1 MWLTSIA
8 IRRPV
13 FILMVFSALA
23 VLGWT
28 AASKMR
34 VELSPSVDFPYVI
47 VTTVYPGAGPRE
59 VETLISK
66 RIEDAVN
73 GINGVKNVTSVSQ
86 EGISLVAI
94 EFNLGIDSSQAAAD
108 VREKVDAIRASL
120 PREALSPSI
129 SKIDINAFPVLY
141 YGMSSERPSKQLRYI
156 AEEIVS
162 NRLARVQG
170 VASVSIVGGD
180 VREIRVEVD
189 RARLDAYGLNIMQ
202 VVQALQAAN
211 LNVPGGRI
219 EEERHEYAVRVV
231 GEFQNLDQI
240 RSVRIPVTNRMNP
253 MGAPNVIRLADVA
266 TIRDD
271 VAERTEGARVNTRN
285 TVAIIITKAAD
296 ANTVEVC
303 EGVKREIERLK
314 RELPRDIEFVLTQD
328 QSKFVLE
335 SLTDLRVA
343 LFLAVFLAV
352 TIVYLFLHNIRG
364 TFIVSLAI
372 PTSIIS
378 TFLVM
383 YGFGFTL
390 NTMTMLALS
399 LAVGILV
406 DDSIVVLEN
415 IFRHL
420 TNGEE
425 PAEAALNGRSEIGL
439 AAITITL
446 VDVVVFVP
454 IAFMGGIVGQFF
466 RAFGI
471 TVATATLFSLF
482 VSFTLTPML
491 ASRWFRMGEE
501 VEAKRGVFA
510 AFDRFYHALDRIYR
524 RILEK
529 ALRRRWVVISIGNG
543 LLLSILLI
551 IVASLVGKRFLV
563 PAAFVA
569 GFTALFGF
577 LFWLLALIWRSNRR
591 PLFVAGWGT
600 FIMAGAFFLS
610 GLLGSFWG
618 RPLLPFRFAPDQ
630 DQGLIQVTVEM
641 PAGTSLAATDRVL
654 SRIEEV
660 IYNTPSIRRDV
671 QNLFTSIGNTTSG
684 VLGTGGRGAQ
694 YGEVQITCAEKQ
706 SLGDRLTGWIPWV
719 KHPYLRTRP
728 SSEIAEEIRQKI
740 GTIPGAKIKINA
752 VSGFRGGAGA
762 PIQIEL
768 TGQDTELLVRTAERV
783 MAVVSPI
790 EGIVEPDIS
799 WKLGKPELQVRVDPD
814 KAASVG
820 MTVAQVAS
828 ALRTYIEGN
837 TDTKFREGGKEY
849 DIRVQLTKAQREDV
863 NTVSDLV
870 IGYFSGRPVRLSDV
884 ASVEMT
890 SGPTKIDRKNRQRL
904 VTFTAFLKPGYAPG
918 NMQLVIDEAL
928 AKANLPPPG
937 VQLRWAGEIQF
948 QQEEGAYLGQ
958 ALLLAI
964 VLVYMLMAALFE
976 SLLMP
981 LTIMLSLPQAMIGA
995 LLGLIITGNSLNI
1008 VSMIGIIMLMGL
1020 VTKNAI
1026 LLVDYTNTLRSRG
1039 LPRLQAL
1046 LEAGPTRLRPIL
1058 MTTFAMVF
1066 GMLPAALAIGR
1077 GSEFRAPLGIAVI
1090 GGLLLSTLLTLVV
1103 IPCVYTV
1110 FDDMGNWIARTI
1122 FRRGVY
1128 PKEQAPVREPEVVD

>member
-1 MWLTSIA
+1 MWLTSVA

-28 AASKMR
+28 AASRMR
-34 VELSPSVDFPYVI
+34 VELNPNVDFPFVI

-66 RIEDAVN
+66 PIEDAVN

-86 EGISLVAI
+86 EGISVVSI
-94 EFNLGIDSSQAAAD
+94 EFNLGVDSNVAASD
-108 VREKVDAIRASL
+108 VREKVDALRATL
-120 PREALSPSI
+120 PRDALSPSI
-129 SKIDINAFPVLY
+129 SKFDINAFPVLY
-141 YGMSSERPSKQLRYI
+141 YGMSSDRPSKQLRYI

-162 NRLARVQG
+162 NRLARVPG
-170 VASVSIVGGD
+170 VASVAVVGGD

-189 RARLDAYGLNIMQ
+189 KARLDAYGLNIMQ
-202 VVQALQAAN
+202 IVQALQMAN
-211 LNVPGGRI
+211 LNVPSGRV

-231 GEFQNLDQI
+231 GEFANLDQI
-240 RSVRIPVTNRMNP
+240 RNVRIPVTNRMNP

-266 TIRDD
+266 TVRDD
-271 VAERTEGARVNTRN
+271 VAERTEGARVNTKS
-285 TVAIIITKAAD
+285 TVGIIVTKATD
-296 ANTVEVC
+296 ANTVDVC
-303 EGVKREIERLK
+303 DGVKREIEQLK
-314 RELPRDIEFVLTQD
+314 KELPRDIEFVLTQD
-328 QSKFVLE
+328 QSKFVIE

-343 LFLAVFLAV
+343 LFLAIFLAV
-352 TIVYLFLHNIRG
+352 SVVYLFLHNLRG

-372 PTSIIS
+372 PTSIVS

-383 YGFGFTL
+383 NGLGFTL

-420 TNGEE
+420 TGGEE

-471 TVATATLFSLF
+471 TVATATLFSLL

-491 ASRWFRMGEE
+491 ASRWFRAGEQ
-501 VEAKRGVFA
+501 VEAKRGLFA

-524 RILEK
+524 GILER
-529 ALRRRWVVISIGNG
+529 ALRRRWLVIGIGNG
-543 LLLSILLI
+543 LLLGILLVI
-551 IVASLVGKRFLV
+551 AGSLVGKKFILPSV
-563 PAAFVA
+563 FVA
-569 GFTALFGF
+569 GFTAVFGF
-577 LFWLLALIWRSNRR
+577 LFWLLALIWRSNRQ

-610 GLLGSFWG
+610 GLMGSVIG

-630 DQGLIQVTVEM
+630 DQGLIQITVEM

-654 SRIEEV
+654 TRIEEA
-660 IYNTPSIRRDV
+660 IYNTPSIRKDV
-671 QNLFTSIGNTTSG
+671 GSMFTTLGNTTAG
-684 VLGTGGRGAQ
+684 IFGTAGRGAQ
-694 YGEVQITCAEKQ
+694 YGEVQITCVEKQ
-706 SLGDRLTGWIPWV
+706 SLGDKLVGWVPWG
-719 KHPYLRTRP
+719 KRHYLRTRP
-728 SSEIAEEIRQKI
+728 STEIAEEIRQKI
-740 GTIPGAKIKINA
+740 GTIPGAKIKVNA
-752 VSGFRGGAGA
+752 VTGFRGGGGA

-790 EGIVEPDIS
+790 EGIVDPDIS
-799 WKLGKPELQVRVDPD
+799 WKLGKPELQVRVDYD
-814 KAASVG
+814 KAASVN

-837 TDTKFREGGKEY
+837 TDTKYRDGGKEY
-849 DIRVQLTKAQREDV
+849 NIRVQLTKAQRDDI
-863 NTVSDLV
+863 NTVSNLV
-870 IGYFSGRPVRLSDV
+870 IGYFNGHPVRLGDV
-884 ASVEMT
+884 ATVEMT
-890 SGPTKIDRKNRQRL
+890 TGPTKIDRKNRQRL

-937 VQLRWAGEIQF
+937 VQMKWAGEIQF
-948 QQEEGAYLGQ
+948 QREEGSYLGQ

-1008 VSMIGIIMLMGL
+1008 VSMIGVIMLMGL

-1026 LLVDYTNTLRSRG
+1026 LLVDYTNTLRGRG

-1066 GMLPAALAIGR
+1066 GMLPVALAIGR

-1110 FDDMGNWIARTI
+1110 FDDMGNWIARTV

-1128 PKEQAPVREPEVVD
+1128 PKERVPIREPEVVD

>member
-1 MWLTSIA
+1 MWLTSVA

-34 VELSPSVDFPYVI
+34 VELNPNVDFPYVI

-66 RIEDAVN
+66 PIEDVVN

-86 EGISLVAI
+86 EGISVVAI
-94 EFNLGIDSSQAAAD
+94 EFNLGIDSGVAAAD
-108 VREKVDAIRASL
+108 VREKVDAIRATL
-120 PREALSPSI
+120 PRDALSPSI
-129 SKIDINAFPVLY
+129 SKFDINAFPVLY
-141 YGMSSERPSKQLRYI
+141 YGMSSDRPSKQLRYI

-162 NRLARVQG
+162 NRLARVPG
-170 VASVSIVGGD
+170 VASVAVLGGD

-189 RARLDAYGLNIMQ
+189 KARLDAYGLNIMQ
-202 VVQALQAAN
+202 VVQALQTAN
-211 LNVPGGRI
+211 LNVPSGRV
-219 EEERHEYAVRVV
+219 EEKRHEYAVRVV
-231 GEFQNLDQI
+231 GEFQNLDEI
-240 RSVRIPVTNRMNP
+240 RNVRIPTTNRMNP
-253 MGAPNVIRLADVA
+253 IGVPNVIRLADVA
-266 TIRDD
+266 TVKDD
-271 VAERTEGARVNTRN
+271 IAERTEGARVNTKN
-285 TVAIIITKAAD
+285 TVAIIVTKATD
-296 ANTVEVC
+296 ANTVDVC
-303 EGVKREIERLK
+303 NGVKREIAQIK
-314 RELPRDIEFVLTQD
+314 KELPKDIEFVLTQD
-328 QSKFVLE
+328 QSRFVLE

-343 LFLAVFLAV
+343 LFLAIFLAV
-352 TIVYLFLHNIRG
+352 AVVYVFLHNLRG

-420 TNGEE
+420 TGGEE
-425 PAEAALNGRSEIGL
+425 PAEAAFNGRSEIGL

-466 RAFGI
+466 RSFGI
-471 TVATATLFSLF
+471 TVATATLFSLL

-491 ASRWFRMGEE
+491 ASRWFRAGEQ
-501 VEAKRGVFA
+501 VEAKRGLFA
-510 AFDRFYHALDRIYR
+510 AFDRFYHALDRLYR
-524 RILEK
+524 GILER
-529 ALRRRWVVISIGNG
+529 ALRRRWLVIGIGNA

-551 IVASLVGKRFLV
+551 IAGSLVGRKFI
-563 PAAFVA
+563 PAAGFVA
-569 GFTALFGF
+569 GFTAAFGL
-577 LFWLLALIWRSNRR
+577 LFWLMALMWRSNRK

-610 GLLGSFWG
+610 GLLGSAVG

-630 DQGLIQVTVEM
+630 DQGLIQISVEM
-641 PAGTSLAATDRVL
+641 PAGTSLSATDRVL
-654 SRIEEV
+654 QRIEEA

-671 QNLFTSIGNTTSG
+671 ESIFTTLGNTSAG
-684 VLGTGGRGAQ
+684 ILGTGGRGAQ
-694 YGEVQITCAEKQ
+694 YGEIQVTCVDKQ

-719 KHPYLRTRP
+719 KHPYLRTR
-728 SSEIAEEIRQKI
+728 SSTDIAEEIRRAV
-740 GTIPGAKIKINA
+740 GSIPGAKIKVNA
-752 VSGFRGGAGA
+752 LTGFRGGGGA

-768 TGQDTELLVRTAERV
+768 TGQDTDLLVRTAERV
-783 MAVVSPI
+783 MAVVSSL
-790 EGIVEPDIS
+790 EGIVDPDIS
-799 WKLGKPELQVRVDPD
+799 WKLGKPELQVRIDPD
-814 KAASVG
+814 KAASVN

-849 DIRVQLTKAQREDV
+849 NIRVQLTKAQRDDI
-863 NTVSDLV
+863 NTVQDLV
-870 IGYFSGRPVRLSDV
+870 IGYFNGRPVRLNDV
-884 ASVEMT
+884 ATVEMT
-890 SGPTKIDRKNRQRL
+890 TGPTKIDRKNRQRL

-918 NMQLVIDEAL
+918 NMQLVIDDAL
-928 AKANLPPPG
+928 ARANLPPAG
-937 VQLRWAGEIQF
+937 VRLQWAGELQR
-948 QQEEGAYLGQ
+948 QAEEGAYLGQ

-995 LLGLIITGNSLNI
+995 LLGLILTGNSLNI
-1008 VSMIGIIMLMGL
+1008 VSMIGVIMLMGL

-1026 LLVDYTNTLRSRG
+1026 LLVDYTNTLRGRG

-1066 GMLPAALAIGR
+1066 GMLPTALAIGR

-1090 GGLLLSTLLTLVV
+1090 GGLILSTLLTLVV

-1110 FDDMGNWIARTI
+1110 FDDLGNWIARTI

-1128 PKEQAPVREPEVVD
+1128 PKEQVPLRQPEVVD

>member
-1 MWLTSIA
+1 MWLTSVA
-8 IRRPV
+8 IRRPI

-28 AASKMR
+28 AASRMR
-34 VELSPSVDFPYVI
+34 VELNPSVDFPYVI

-59 VETLISK
+59 VETLITK
-66 RIEDAVN
+66 PIEDAVN

-86 EGISLVAI
+86 EGLALVAI
-94 EFNLGIDSSQAAAD
+94 EFNLGVDSSQAAAD

-141 YGMSSERPSKQLRYI
+141 YGMSSERPSKQLRFI
-156 AEEIVS
+156 AEEVVS
-162 NRLARVQG
+162 NRLARVPG
-170 VASVSIVGGD
+170 VASVSVVGGD

-189 RARLDAYGLNIMQ
+189 QARLDAYGLNILQ

-211 LNVPGGRI
+211 LNVPSGRV
-219 EEERHEYAVRVV
+219 EEERREYAIRVV
-231 GEFQNLDQI
+231 GEFQNMDEI
-240 RSVRIPVTNRMNP
+240 RNVRIPVTNRMNP
-253 MGAPNVIRLADVA
+253 MGAPNVLRLSDVA
-266 TIRDD
+266 TVKDD
-271 VAERTEGARVNTRN
+271 IAERTEAARINTKN
-285 TVAIIITKAAD
+285 TVAIIVTKAAD

-303 EGVKREIERLK
+303 EGVKREIDQLK

-343 LFLAVFLAV
+343 LFLAIFLAV
-352 TIVYLFLHNIRG
+352 SVVYLFLHNLRG

-383 YGFGFTL
+383 NGFGFTL

-425 PAEAALNGRSEIGL
+425 PEEAAFNGRSEIGL

-454 IAFMGGIVGQFF
+454 VAFMGGIVGQFF

-471 TVATATLFSLF
+471 TVATATLFSLL

-491 ASRWFRMGEE
+491 ASRWFRAGEQ
-501 VEAKRGVFA
+501 VEATRGVFG
-510 AFDRFYHALDRIYR
+510 AFDRFYHALDRLYR
-524 RILEK
+524 AILER
-529 ALRRRWVVISIGNG
+529 ALRRRWLVVGIGNA
-543 LLLSILLI
+543 LLLGILLVI
-551 IVASLVGKRFLV
+551 AGSLVGRAFV
-563 PAAFVA
+563 IPAAFVA
-569 GFTALFGF
+569 ILTAAFGF
-577 LFWLLALIWRSNRR
+577 LFWLLALIWRSNRK
-591 PLFVAGWGT
+591 PLFTAGWGT
-600 FIMAGAFFLS
+600 FLMALAFFLS
-610 GLLGSFWG
+610 GLLGSSLA

-630 DQGLIQVTVEM
+630 DQGLIQITVEM
-641 PAGTSLAATDRVL
+641 PAGTSLAATDRVV

-660 IYNTPSIRRDV
+660 IWNTPSIRRDV
-671 QNLFTSIGNTTSG
+671 DSVFASVGNVASG
-684 VLGTGGRGAQ
+684 AFSFGGRGAQ
-694 YGEVQITCAEKQ
+694 YGEIQVTCKEKQ
-706 SLGDRLTGWIPWV
+706 ALGDRLVSWIPWM
-719 KHPYLRTRP
+719 KPHDLRVRP
-728 SSEIAEEIRQKI
+728 STEIADEIRQKV
-740 GTIPGAKIKINA
+740 GTIPGAKVKINA
-752 VSGFRGGAGA
+752 VSGFRGGGGA
-762 PIQIEL
+762 PIEIEL
-768 TGQDTELLVRTAERV
+768 TGQDTELLVRSAERV
-783 MAVVSPI
+783 MAVVAPI
-790 EGIVEPDIS
+790 EGIVDPDIS

-820 MTVAQVAS
+820 MTVAQVAA

-837 TDTKFREGGKEY
+837 TDTKYREAGKEY
-849 DIRVQLTKAQREDV
+849 DIRVQLTKAQRDDV
-863 NTVSDLV
+863 NTISDYV
-870 IGYFSGRPVRLSDV
+870 IGYFNGRPVRLADV
-884 ASVEMT
+884 GTVAMST
-890 SGPTKIDRKNRQRL
+890 GPTKIDRKNRQRL

-918 NMQLVIDEAL
+918 NMQLVINEAL

-937 VQLRWAGEIQF
+937 VQLNWAGELQF
-948 QQEEGAYLGQ
+948 QREEGGYMFQ

-1008 VSMIGIIMLMGL
+1008 VSMIGVIMLMGL

-1058 MTTFAMVF
+1058 MTTLAMVF
-1066 GMLPAALAIGR
+1066 GMLPVALAIGR

-1090 GGLLLSTLLTLVV
+1090 GGLLLSTILTLVV

-1110 FDDMGNWIARTI
+1110 FDDMGNWFARTV

-1128 PKEQAPVREPEVVD
+1128 RKEEAPVREPEVVD

>member
-34 VELSPSVDFPYVI
+34 VELNPNVNFPFVTI
-47 VTTVYPGAGPRE
+47 VTIYPGAGPRE

-66 RIEDAVN
+66 PIEDAVN

-86 EGISLVAI
+86 EGISVVSI
-94 EFNLGIDSSQAAAD
+94 EFNLGVNSSEAAAD

-120 PREALSPSI
+120 PRDALSPTI
-129 SKIDINAFPVLY
+129 SKLDINAVPVLY

-156 AEEIVS
+156 AEEIVT
-162 NRLARVQG
+162 NRLARVPG
-170 VASVSIVGGD
+170 VASVTVLGGD
-180 VREIRVEVD
+180 KREIRVEVD
-189 RARLDAYGLNIMQ
+189 QGRLDAYGLNIMQ

-219 EEERHEYAVRVV
+219 EEQRREYAIRVV
-231 GEFQNLDQI
+231 GEFENLDQI
-240 RSVRIPVTNRMNP
+240 RNVRIPVTNRMNP
-253 MGAPNVIRLADVA
+253 MAAPNVIHLSDVA
-266 TIRDD
+266 QVKDG
-271 VAERTEGARVNTRN
+271 VAERTEGARVNQRN
-285 TVAIIITKAAD
+285 TVGIIITKAAD

-303 EGVKREIERLK
+303 EGVKKEIDRLK
-314 RELPRDIEFVLTQD
+314 QELPRDIEFALTQD
-328 QSKFVLE
+328 ESKFVLE

-343 LFLAVFLAV
+343 LFLAIFLAV
-352 TIVYLFLHNIRG
+352 LVVYLFLHNLRG

-372 PTSIIS
+372 PTSIVS

-420 TNGEE
+420 TRGEE

-454 IAFMGGIVGQFF
+454 IAFMGGITGQFF
-466 RAFGI
+466 RSFGI
-471 TVATATLFSLF
+471 TVASATLFSLL

-491 ASRWFRMGEE
+491 ASRWFRAGEQ
-501 VEAKRGVFA
+501 VEAKRGLFA
-510 AFDRFYHALDRIYR
+510 AFDRFYHALDQVYR
-524 RILEK
+524 QVLER
-529 ALRRRWVVISIGNG
+529 ALRRRWLVIGFGNA
-543 LLLSILLI
+543 LLISILLVI
-551 IVASLVGKRFLV
+551 AGSLVGREFIV
-563 PAAFVA
+563 PSAFFA
-569 GFTALFGF
+569 GFTAMFGF
-577 LFWLLALIWRSNRR
+577 LMWFLALLWRSNRK

-600 FIMAGAFFLS
+600 FIIASAFFLS
-610 GLLGSFWG
+610 GLAGSKMP

-630 DQGLIQVTVEM
+630 DQGVIQITVEM
-641 PAGTSLAATDRVL
+641 PAGTSLEETDRVL
-654 SRIEEV
+654 RRIEEA
-660 IYNTPSIRRDV
+660 IYSTPSIRKDV
-671 QNLFTSIGNTTSG
+671 QSVFTSLGSTTAG
-684 VLGTGGRGAQ
+684 FIGTGERGAQ
-694 YGEVQITCAEKQ
+694 FGELQVTCMEKQ
-706 SLGDRLTGWIPWV
+706 SLGDRLIGWLPFV
-719 KHPYLRTRP
+719 KQPYLRTRP
-728 SSEIAEEIRQKI
+728 STEIADEIRQQI
-740 GTIPGAKIKINA
+740 GTIPGAKVKVNA
-752 VSGFRGGAGA
+752 LSGFRGGVGA

-768 TGQDTELLVRTAERV
+768 TGQDTELLVRTAEQV
-783 MAVVSPI
+783 MAVVAPI
-790 EGIVEPDIS
+790 EGVVDPDIS
-799 WKLGKPELQVRVDPD
+799 WQIGKPELQVRIDSEKV
-814 KAASVG
+814 AAVNMS
-820 MTVAQVAS
+820 VAQVAS
-828 ALRTYIEGN
+828 VLRTYIEGN
-837 TDTKFREGGKEY
+837 TDTKFREAGKEY
-849 DIRVQLTKAQREDV
+849 DIRVQLLKEQRQNID
-863 NTVSDLV
+863 TISTLV
-870 IGYFSGRPVRLSDV
+870 IGYFNGRPVRLSDV
-884 ASVEMT
+884 ATVEMAA
-890 SGPTKIDRKNRQRL
+890 GPTKIDRKNRQRL
-904 VTFTAFLKPGYAPG
+904 VTFTAYLQPGYSPG

-928 AKANLPPPG
+928 AKANVPPPG
-937 VQLRWAGEIQF
+937 VQMKWAGEIQI

-964 VLVYMLMAALFE
+964 VLVYMLLAALFE

-981 LTIMLSLPQAMIGA
+981 LTIMLSLPQAMIGG
-995 LLGLIITGNSLNI
+995 LLALIITGNSLNI
-1008 VSMIGIIMLMGL
+1008 VSMIGFIMLVGL

-1058 MTTFAMVF
+1058 MTAFSLIF
-1066 GMLPAALAIGR
+1066 GLLPVALAIGR

-1128 PKEQAPVREPEVVD
+1128 RKEELPAREPEVVD

>member
-1 MWLTSIA
+1 MWLTSVA

-13 FILMVFSALA
+13 FILMVFCALA

-28 AASKMR
+28 AASRMR
-34 VELSPSVDFPYVI
+34 VELNPSVDFPFVI

-59 VETLISK
+59 VETLITK
-66 RIEDAVN
+66 PIEDATN
-73 GINGVKNVTSVSQ
+73 GINGVKEVTSVSQ
-86 EGISLVAI
+86 EGLSLVAI
-94 EFNLGIDSSQAAAD
+94 QFNLGVDPSQAAAE
-108 VREKVDAIRASL
+108 VREKVDAVRIAL
-120 PREALSPSI
+120 PREALAPSI
-129 SKIDINAFPVLY
+129 SKVDINAFPVLY
-141 YGMSSERPSKQLRYI
+141 YGMSSDRPSKQLRYI

-162 NRLARVQG
+162 NRLARVSG
-170 VASVSIVGGD
+170 VAQVSVVGGD

-202 VVQALQAAN
+202 VVQALQTAN
-211 LNVPGGRI
+211 LNVPSGRI
-219 EEERHEYAVRVV
+219 EEARHEYAVRVV
-231 GEFQNLDQI
+231 GEFQNLSQI
-240 RSVRIPVTNRMNP
+240 RDVRIPITNRMNP
-253 MGAPNVIRLADVA
+253 MGAPNVVRLSDIA
-266 TIRDD
+266 TVTDGI
-271 VAERTEGARVNTRN
+271 AERTEDARVNLKN
-285 TVAIIITKAAD
+285 TVAIIVTKAAD

-303 EGVKREIERLK
+303 EGVKREIELLK

-343 LFLAVFLAV
+343 LFLAIFLAV
-352 TIVYLFLHNIRG
+352 SVVYVFLHNLRG

-372 PTSIIS
+372 PTSIVS

-383 YGFGFTL
+383 NAFDFTL

-454 IAFMGGIVGQFF
+454 VAFMGGIVGQFF
-466 RAFGI
+466 RSFGI
-471 TVATATLFSLF
+471 TVATATLFSLL

-491 ASRWFRMGEE
+491 ASRWFRTGEQ
-501 VEAKRGVFA
+501 VEAKRGVFG
-510 AFDRFYHALDRIYR
+510 AFDRFYHALDRLYR
-524 RILEK
+524 AILER
-529 ALRRRWVVISIGNG
+529 ALRRRWLVIGVGNG
-543 LLLSILLI
+543 LLLGILLVI
-551 IVASLVGKRFLV
+551 AGSLVGKAFIM
-563 PAAFVA
+563 PAAFVG
-569 GFTALFGF
+569 GFTAVFGF
-577 LFWLLALIWRSNRR
+577 LFWLLALIWRSNRK

-600 FIMAGAFFLS
+600 FIMAFAFFLS
-610 GLLGSFWG
+610 GLLGSSLG

-630 DQGLIQVTVEM
+630 DQGIIQISVEM
-641 PAGTSLAATDRVL
+641 PAGTSLEATDRVL

-660 IYNTPSIRRDV
+660 IYNTPSIRRDIDSM
-671 QNLFTSIGNTTSG
+671 FTNIGNTSAG
-684 VLGTGGRGAQ
+684 FLGTGGRGAQ

-706 SLGDRLTGWIPWV
+706 SLGDRLTGWLPWV
-719 KHPYLRTRP
+719 EHPYLRTRP
-728 SSEIAEEIRQKI
+728 SSEIAEEIRQAI
-740 GTIPGAKIKINA
+740 GTIPGARIKVNA
-752 VSGFRGGAGA
+752 VSGFRGGGGA
-762 PIQIEL
+762 PIEIEL
-768 TGQDTELLVRTAERV
+768 TGQDTGLLVRTAERV
-783 MAVVSPI
+783 MATVAPI
-790 EGIVEPDIS
+790 EGIVDPDIS
-799 WKLGKPELQVRVDPD
+799 WKMGKPELQVQVDPQ
-814 KAASVG
+814 KVASVG

-828 ALRTYIEGN
+828 VLRTYIEGN
-837 TDTKFREGGKEY
+837 TDTKFREAGKEY
-849 DIRVQLTKAQREDV
+849 NIRVQLTKPQRDDV
-863 NTVSDLV
+863 NTVSGLV
-870 IGYFSGRPVRLSDV
+870 VGYFNGRPVRLSDV
-884 ASVEMT
+884 ATVEMT
-890 SGPTKIDRKNRQRL
+890 SGPTKVDRKNRQRL

-928 AKANLPPPG
+928 AQANLPPPG
-937 VQLRWAGEIQF
+937 VQLKWAGEIQF
-948 QQEEGAYLGQ
+948 QQEEGGYMGQ

-1008 VSMIGIIMLMGL
+1008 VSMIGVIMLMGL
-1020 VTKNAI
+1020 VAKNAI

-1039 LPRLQAL
+1039 IPRLQAL

-1058 MTTFAMVF
+1058 MTTFAMIF
-1066 GMLPAALAIGR
+1066 GMLPVALAIGR

-1090 GGLLLSTLLTLVV
+1090 GGLILSTLLTLVV

-1110 FDDMGNWIARTI
+1110 FDDLGNWFARTI

-1128 PKEQAPVREPEVVD
+1128 PKEQVLIREPEAVD

>member
-34 VELSPSVDFPYVI
+34 VELNPNVNFPFVTI
-47 VTTVYPGAGPRE
+47 VTIYPGAGPRE

-66 RIEDAVN
+66 PIEDAVN

-86 EGISLVAI
+86 EGISVVSI
-94 EFNLGIDSSQAAAD
+94 EFNLGVNSSEAAAD

-120 PREALSPSI
+120 PRDALSPTI
-129 SKIDINAFPVLY
+129 SKFDINAVPVLY

-156 AEEIVS
+156 AEEIVT
-162 NRLARVQG
+162 NRLARVPG
-170 VASVSIVGGD
+170 VASVTVLGGD
-180 VREIRVEVD
+180 KREIRVEVD
-189 RARLDAYGLNIMQ
+189 QGRLDAYGLNIMQ

-219 EEERHEYAVRVV
+219 EEQRREYAIRVV
-231 GEFQNLDQI
+231 GEFENLDQI
-240 RSVRIPVTNRMNP
+240 RNVRIPVTNRMNP
-253 MGAPNVIRLADVA
+253 MAAPNVIHLSDVA
-266 TIRDD
+266 QVKDG
-271 VAERTEGARVNTRN
+271 VAERTEGARVNQRN
-285 TVAIIITKAAD
+285 TVGIIITKAAD

-303 EGVKREIERLK
+303 EGVKKEIDRLK
-314 RELPRDIEFVLTQD
+314 QELPRDIEFALTQD
-328 QSKFVLE
+328 ESKFVLE

-343 LFLAVFLAV
+343 LFLAIFLAV
-352 TIVYLFLHNIRG
+352 SIVYLFLHNIRG
-364 TFIVSLAI
+364 TFIVSLAL
-372 PTSIIS
+372 PTSIVS

-420 TNGEE
+420 TQGEE

-454 IAFMGGIVGQFF
+454 IAFMGGITGQFF
-466 RAFGI
+466 RSFGI
-471 TVATATLFSLF
+471 TVATATLFSLL

-491 ASRWFRMGEE
+491 ASRWFRAGEQ

-510 AFDRFYHALDRIYR
+510 AFDRFYHWLDMLYR
-524 RILEK
+524 RVLER
-529 ALRRRWVVISIGNG
+529 ALRRRWLVIGVGNG
-543 LLLSILLI
+543 LLIGILLVI
-551 IVASLVGKRFLV
+551 TGSLVGKNFIV
-563 PAAFVA
+563 PAASFA
-569 GFTALFGF
+569 GFSAIFGF
-577 LFWLLALIWRSNRR
+577 LFWLLALIWRSNRK

-600 FIMAGAFFLS
+600 FIMAVAFFLS
-610 GLLGSFWG
+610 GLLGSAVG

-630 DQGLIQVTVEM
+630 DQGIIQITVEM

-654 SRIEEV
+654 MRIEEA
-660 IYNTPSIRRDV
+660 IFSKPSLRQDIANV
-671 QNLFTSIGNTTSG
+671 FTSIGNTSSG
-684 VLGTGGRGAQ
+684 FFGSGSRGPQ
-694 YGEVQITCAEKQ
+694 YGELQITCAEKQ
-706 SLGDRLTGWIPWV
+706 SLGDKLIGWMPWV
-719 KHPYLRTRP
+719 KQPYLRTR
-728 SSEIAEEIRQKI
+728 SSAEIADEIRREI
-740 GTIPGAKIKINA
+740 GTIPGAKIKVNA
-752 VSGFRGGAGA
+752 VSGFRGGGGA
-762 PIQIEL
+762 PILIEL
-768 TGQDTELLVRTAERV
+768 TGQDTELLVRTAEQV

-790 EGIVEPDIS
+790 EGIVDPDIS
-799 WKLGKPELQVRVDPD
+799 WKLGKPELQVRVDAE

-820 MTVAQVAS
+820 MSVAQVAS

-837 TDTKFREGGKEY
+837 TDTKFREAGKEY
-849 DIRVQLTKAQREDV
+849 DIRVQLRKEQRQNID
-863 NTVSDLV
+863 TISTLV
-870 IGYFSGRPVRLSDV
+870 IGYFNGRPVRLSDV
-884 ASVEMT
+884 ATVEMT

-904 VTFTAFLKPGYAPG
+904 VTFTAYLKPGYSPG
-918 NMQLVIDEAL
+918 NMQLVINEAL

-937 VQLRWAGEIQF
+937 VQLKWSGEIQV
-948 QQEEGAYLGQ
+948 QQEEGAFLGQ

-995 LLGLIITGNSLNI
+995 LLALVITGNSLNI

-1066 GMLPAALAIGR
+1066 GMLPVALAIGR

-1128 PKEQAPVREPEVVD
+1128 RKEELPAREPEVVD

>member
-28 AASKMR
+28 AASRMR
-34 VELSPSVDFPYVI
+34 VELNPSVDFPYVI

-94 EFNLGIDSSQAAAD
+94 EFNLGINSSQAAAD

-170 VASVSIVGGD
+170 VASVSVVGGD

-189 RARLDAYGLNIMQ
+189 QARLDAYGLNIMQ

-211 LNVPGGRI
+211 LNVPSGRI
-219 EEERHEYAVRVV
+219 EEERHEYAIRVV
-231 GEFQNLDQI
+231 GEFANLDQI
-240 RSVRIPVTNRMNP
+240 RNVRIPVTNRMNP
-253 MGAPNVIRLADVA
+253 MGAPNVIRLSDVA

-271 VAERTEGARVNTRN
+271 IAERTEAARVNTRN

-303 EGVKREIERLK
+303 QGVKREIEQLK
-314 RELPRDIEFVLTQD
+314 KELPGDIEFVLTQD

-343 LFLAVFLAV
+343 LFLAIFLAV
-352 TIVYLFLHNIRG
+352 FVVYLFLHNLRG

-383 YGFGFTL
+383 NGFGFTL

-454 IAFMGGIVGQFF
+454 VAFMGGIVGQFF

-471 TVATATLFSLF
+471 TVATATLFSLL

-501 VEAKRGVFA
+501 VEAKRGLFG
-510 AFDRFYHALDRIYR
+510 AFDRFYHALDRLYR
-524 RILEK
+524 RILER
-529 ALRRRWVVISIGNG
+529 ALRRRWLVIGIGNA

-551 IVASLVGKRFLV
+551 IAGSLVGRAFVL
-563 PAAFVA
+563 PAAFV
-569 GFTALFGF
+569 GGLTAVFGF
-577 LFWLLALIWRSNRR
+577 LFWMLALIWRSNRR

-600 FIMAGAFFLS
+600 FIMALAFFLS
-610 GLLGSFWG
+610 GLLGSALG

-630 DQGLIQVTVEM
+630 DQGLIQITVEM
-641 PAGTSLAATDRVL
+641 PAGTSLQATDRVL
-654 SRIEEV
+654 QRIEEV

-671 QNLFTSIGNTTSG
+671 ANIFTSVGNTVSG
-684 VLGTGGRGAQ
+684 FVGTGGRGAQ

-706 SLGDRLTGWIPWV
+706 ALGDRLTGWLPWV

-728 SSEIAEEIRQKI
+728 SSQIAEEIREKI
-740 GTIPGAKIKINA
+740 GTIPGAKIRINA
-752 VSGFRGGAGA
+752 VSGFRGGGGA
-762 PIQIEL
+762 PIEIEL
-768 TGQDTELLVRTAERV
+768 TGQDTDLLVRTAERV

-790 EGIVEPDIS
+790 EGIVDPDIS

-837 TDTKFREGGKEY
+837 TDTKFREAGKEY
-849 DIRVQLTKAQREDV
+849 NIRAQLTKAQRDDV
-863 NTVSDLV
+863 NTVRNLV
-870 IGYFSGRPVRLSDV
+870 IGYFNGRPVRLSDV
-884 ASVEMT
+884 AAVEMT
-890 SGPTKIDRKNRQRL
+890 TGPTKIDRKNRQRL

-918 NMQLVIDEAL
+918 NMQLVINEAL

-937 VQLRWAGEIQF
+937 VQLKWSGEIQF
-948 QQEEGAYLGQ
+948 QQEEGGYMGQ

-1008 VSMIGIIMLMGL
+1008 VSMIGVIMLMGL

-1066 GMLPAALAIGR
+1066 GMLPVALAIGR

-1110 FDDMGNWIARTI
+1110 FDDMGNWIARVI

-1128 PKEQAPVREPEVVD
+1128 PKEQAPIREPEVVD